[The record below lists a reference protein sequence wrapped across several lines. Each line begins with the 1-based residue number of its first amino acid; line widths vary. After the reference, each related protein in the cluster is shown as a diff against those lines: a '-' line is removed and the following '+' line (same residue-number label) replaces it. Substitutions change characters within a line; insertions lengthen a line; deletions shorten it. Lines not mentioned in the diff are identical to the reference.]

1 MHSHIHGGAH
11 IHTNTCALEGWPGEA
26 TQEGD
31 KLQAGRRESL
41 VPRKLV
47 GERKTMRE
55 EGDWDGGGV
64 GDKAQTGQGVLW
76 EKGKVLV

>member
-1 MHSHIHGGAH
+1 MRSHIRGGAH
-11 IHTNTCALEGWPGEA
+11 IHTNTRALEGWPGEA

-55 EGDWDGGGV
+55 EGGWDGV
-64 GDKAQTGQGVLW
+64 GMETRPGWG
-76 EKGKVLV
+76 KGYSGRRGRY